1 MMSLQASPGE
11 RAALHVLC
19 LGAHSDDIEIG
30 CGGTLLATLA
40 SHPCVHVRWVVL
52 SGVGCRGEEAQ
63 RSADR
68 ILERAA
74 SANVTIGHFRD
85 SFFPYIAAEIKEFFE
100 QLKAEPGGAPDVIF
114 THHGRDSH
122 QDHRVVSELTWNT
135 FRDHFILEYEIPKY
149 DGGLETPNMFVPLD
163 APARQAKLGVLMDVF
178 ATQRDK
184 RWFTEATF
192 EGLMRL
198 RGVECAS
205 PTGYAEGFHA
215 RKTTLLPR
223 PAMPSR

>member
-1 MMSLQASPGE
+1 MMP
-11 RAALHVLC
+11 LHVDLGGRSILRILC

-30 CGGTLLATLA
+30 CGGTLLHMLA
-40 SHPCVHVRWVVL
+40 SNPCVQVRWVVL
-52 SGVGCRGEEAQ
+52 SGIGCRGEEAQ

-68 ILERAA
+68 MLQGAA
-74 SANVTIGHFRD
+74 GADVTIGQFRD
-85 SFFPYIAAEIKEFFE
+85 SFFPYIALEIKEFFE
-100 QLKAEPGGAPDVIF
+100 QLKKEPAPDLIF
-114 THHGRDSH
+114 THHGRDAH

-149 DGGLETPNMFVPLD
+149 DGGLLTPNLFVPID
-163 APARQAKLGVLMDVF
+163 AATRQAKLGVLMDVF

-184 RWFTEATF
+184 RWFTESTF

-205 PTGYAEGFHA
+205 PTGFAEGFHA
-215 RKTTLLPR
+215 RKTTLLPPR
-223 PAMPSR
+223 SPQSQ